1 MHRPD
6 AVNTS
11 TMGNC
16 LESHYRV
23 LTGLVFIFIAANI
36 IILKGLVHLAP
47 LEGVDFVV
55 RLLLALAASTE
66 VDRVGEL
73 VVLVCL
79 KAMSTLE

>member
-11 TMGNC
+11 TVGNG

-23 LTGLVFIFIAANI
+23 LAGL

-47 LEGVDFVV
+47 LKDVDFVV
-55 RLLLALAASTE
+55 RLLLTLDASTE
-66 VDRVGEL
+66 VDCVGEL
-73 VVLVCL
+73 VLIVCL
-79 KAMSTLE
+79 

>member
-11 TMGNC
+11 TVGNG

-23 LTGLVFIFIAANI
+23 LPGLIFIFIAAYI

-47 LEGVDFVV
+47 LEDVDFVV
-55 RLLLALAASTE
+55 RLLLTLAASTE
-66 VDRVGEL
+66 VDRVREL
-73 VVLVCL
+73 IILVCL
-79 KAMSTLE
+79 